1 MVHPLDHMA
10 SDPLRQGRKDHTA
23 EKQPDSMQFPA
34 DNKHR
39 GSRNT
44 VKHAERPIHETSVY
58 KPSLPHCRCHRLE
71 DPAEKAERKEQPQSL
86 KSCIPHILYLS
97 SPDFSFVFPEA
108 LPHFCVCSPEYGPPL
123 FHSLIFHPASIKSRT
138 CIQIFYHIS
147 SSYRICFFYFVFSF
161 IFPHRCPNPSSLSFF
176 SLSPPFSL
184 ENLFDPTFSCIFM
197 VFYQIFLIDFQFF
210 SHNKLFIFP

>member
-1 MVHPLDHMA
+1 MVHPLEHMA
-10 SDPLRQGRKDHTA
+10 SDPLRQSRKDHTA

-44 VKHAERPIHETSVY
+44 VKHAERPIHEPSVY

-108 LPHFCVCSPEYGPPL
+108 LPHFCICSPEYCPPL
-123 FHSLIFHPASIKSRT
+123 FHSLIFHPASIKSRA

-147 SSYRICFFYFVFSF
+147 SSYRICFFYFVFSKF
-161 IFPHRCPNPSSLSFF
+161 SYLNKDICFPFMFPNRCPNPSSVSFF
-176 SLSPPFSL
+176 SPLSPFFRKHFQPD
-184 ENLFDPTFSCIFM
+184 LFLH
-197 VFYQIFLIDFQFF
+197 FYGFLPNFL
-210 SHNKLFIFP
+210 N

>member
-71 DPAEKAERKEQPQSL
+71 YPAEKAERKEQPQSL

-108 LPHFCVCSPEYGPPL
+108 LPHFCICSPEYCPPL

-147 SSYRICFFYFVFSF
+147 SSYRICFFYFVFSKF
-161 IFPHRCPNPSSLSFF
+161 SYLNKGISHRTAAPIPHPFHF
-176 SLSPPFSL
+176 SLCPPF
-184 ENLFDPTFSCIFM
+184 
-197 VFYQIFLIDFQFF
+197 FL
-210 SHNKLFIFP
+210 

>member
-1 MVHPLDHMA
+1 MPRSPREHPEYPHQDRCTPPHRSGTKNAPYDRHRHTDISVQVPFHVGIIPPPLMVHPLDHMA

-34 DNKHR
+34 DNNHR

-44 VKHAERPIHETSVY
+44 VKNAERPIHETSVY

-71 DPAEKAERKEQPQSL
+71 YPAEKAERKEQPQSL

-108 LPHFCVCSPEYGPPL
+108 LPHFCICSPEYCPPL

-147 SSYRICFFYFVFSF
+147 LSYRIYFFYFVFS
-161 IFPHRCPNPSSLSFF
+161 IFS
-176 SLSPPFSL
+176 
-184 ENLFDPTFSCIFM
+184 
-197 VFYQIFLIDFQFF
+197 V
-210 SHNKLFIFP
+210 

>member
-1 MVHPLDHMA
+1 
-10 SDPLRQGRKDHTA
+10 
-23 EKQPDSMQFPA
+23 MQFPA

-97 SPDFSFVFPEA
+97 SPDFSFVFPGSIA
-108 LPHFCVCSPEYGPPL
+108 SFFASVPRNTVLRFFIPL
-123 FHSLIFHPASIKSRT
+123 FFHPASIKSRT

-147 SSYRICFFYFVFSF
+147 SSYRICFFYFVFSKFSYLNKGISHRTPASNIPNKYAVDSPLFHDFLSYLSFSQGHLFF
-161 IFPHRCPNPSSLSFF
+161 IHIPTPLPQSSSLSFF
-176 SLSPPFSL
+176 SLSP
-184 ENLFDPTFSCIFM
+184 LF
-197 VFYQIFLIDFQFF
+197 L
-210 SHNKLFIFP
+210 